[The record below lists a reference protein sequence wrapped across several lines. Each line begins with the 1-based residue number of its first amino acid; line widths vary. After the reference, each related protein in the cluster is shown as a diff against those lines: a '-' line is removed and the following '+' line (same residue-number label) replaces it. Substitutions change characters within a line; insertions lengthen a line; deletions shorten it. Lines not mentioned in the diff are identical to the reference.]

1 MWSLGNP
8 IKGAVDKAIVS
19 PTEGLPKLY
28 KLTADN
34 PKNSKKCLGRLMTK
48 LWDRKVDVVL
58 GGLMVLNALVE
69 KDDSRLLPMLST
81 PKFMAELHERLFS
94 LATPHVVRD
103 SIINLLDYWTY
114 QYRTNPSIRNFE
126 LMRQRAL
133 HTLGADRKG
142 FVPRPWVPDVLNYG
156 QYGAVMLAKETNLS
170 THVVTPPQSNNMYE
184 MVSIGNTYA
193 QLLLDSLL
201 NLTAESP
208 EWQKDP
214 ILIEF
219 LPKARGL
226 HQSLVTL
233 ASNIP
238 PTDNEQMSMVLSTV
252 DKLNQAFETYNE
264 MVEVRHLNLAK
275 KRSMASA
282 SEPCSG
288 PQTSD
293 QPSTSRQG
301 SPKQNSIAIVATEES
316 DASESGEIHLIR
328 RISRRCAPTAS
339 TGPVP
344 LSRSSSSHASVYS
357 SPDSAIV
364 SGQSTLNL
372 SAKKQGKLPAAPDP
386 TALANDA

>member
-1 MWSLGNP
+1 MWSFKNP
-8 IKGAVDKAIVS
+8 VKVAVDKAIVS

-28 KLTADN
+28 ELTADN
-34 PKNSKKCLGRLMTK
+34 PKNSKKCIERLKTK
-48 LWDRKVDVVL
+48 LWDQKVNVML

-69 KDDSRLLPMLST
+69 KDPSRLLPMLST

-103 SIINLLDYWTY
+103 SIVNILDYWTY
-114 QYRTNPSIRNFE
+114 QYRSNPSIRNFE

-133 HTLGADRKG
+133 HTLGTDRKG

-156 QYGAVMLAKETNLS
+156 QYGAVMLAEESNLS
-170 THVVTPPQSNNMYE
+170 THFATPPQSNNLYE
-184 MVSIGNTYA
+184 MVSMGNTYA
-193 QLLLDSLL
+193 QLLLDALL

-226 HQSLVTL
+226 HQRLVTL
-233 ASNIP
+233 ASSIP
-238 PTDNEQMSMVLSTV
+238 PTDNEQMTMVLSAV
-252 DKLNQAFETYNE
+252 DKLNQTFDTYNE

-282 SEPCSG
+282 REPCSG
-288 PQTSD
+288 TQTSD

-301 SPKQNSIAIVATEES
+301 SPEQNNIASVATEES
-316 DASESGEIHLIR
+316 DASESGEIHLVR
-328 RISRRCAPTAS
+328 RISRRCAPTTS
-339 TGPVP
+339 TGLVT
-344 LSRSSSSHASVYS
+344 LSRSSSGHASVHS
-357 SPDSAIV
+357 SPDSAIA
-364 SGQSTLNL
+364 SGQSVPNL
-372 SAKKQGKLPAAPDP
+372 SAKKQGKLPAAPDVK
-386 TALANDA
+386 ALANDS